1 MSDAVC
7 ENSKVTDNEAEPT
20 VDSLADDETRIPW
33 LTIAIVTQAIAV
45 AWSLVPGAA
54 SGASLV
60 AASIFNLGLLLLLKR
75 GQTWASKAFL
85 TLSIWGLVIR
95 GLGVFVMRYLPNDD
109 FQIDW
114 ANICLTVI
122 AVYAVLK
129 VPPRPHAAPE

>member
-1 MSDAVC
+1 M
-7 ENSKVTDNEAEPT
+7 TDNEAEPT

-85 TLSIWGLVIR
+85 TLSIWGLVVR